1 MATTGAHIWPTAT
14 RVWSMT
20 SIQPSCVR
28 IWNMDIKAWRET
40 ITFGESVWR
49 IARPL
54 DCINSFVI
62 HELLTLF
69 NHMGALLHT
78 WRNSEPIVYTDSG
91 SENLILVPNNSQG
104 TSGCSLPEICF
115 LKPGPTNGHHMLE
128 DVADSKTFSIECPVS
143 HVRHVL

>member
-104 TSGCSLPEICF
+104 TSGF
-115 LKPGPTNGHHMLE
+115 LQSSRDMLSQART
-128 DVADSKTFSIECPVS
+128 DQRPPYAGDSKTFSIECPVS